1 MKVNISLLQTDIEA
15 GNYEK
20 EFYKILSMLESLEI
34 LENHYVV
41 LPELWLTGYAFSIM
55 KEAHDFFQKNLS
67 KFQDIL
73 KNKSLN
79 LIGSVP
85 WVEHG
90 NVTNRSLVFSD
101 KGDIKNFYDKIHL
114 FKPLEENKYFCR
126 GSRIVT
132 ERLTG
137 FVFGVMLC
145 YDIRFPELAKALM
158 LRGAN
163 VIFVSAEWPETRIEQ
178 WILLNRA
185 RALENQIF
193 IIACNRAGKSFGIN
207 FGGNSLI
214 VDPKGE
220 LICQMGSKEESK
232 SYEIELSDI
241 YEAKKLFN
249 VKNDTILHIN

>member
-1 MKVNISLLQTDIEA
+1 MKVNISLLQTEIDA

-34 LENHYVV
+34 LENHYVI
-41 LPELWLTGYAFSIM
+41 LPELWLTGYAFNIM
-55 KEAHDFFQKNLS
+55 KEACGFFQKNLF
-67 KFQDIL
+67 KLQKIL
-73 KNKSLN
+73 ENKSFN
-79 LIGSVP
+79 LIGSIP
-85 WVEHG
+85 WSKG
-90 NVTNRSLVFSD
+90 NNLMNRSLIFSN
-101 KGDIKNFYDKIHL
+101 KGEIKNFYDKIHL
-114 FKPLEENKYFCR
+114 FKPLEEHKYFCR
-126 GSRIVT
+126 GNRVVT
-132 ERLTG
+132 EKLND

-185 RALENQIF
+185 RAIENQIF
-193 IIACNRAGKSFGIN
+193 IVACNRVGKSFGIN

-214 VDPKGE
+214 ISPTGE
-220 LICQMGSKEESK
+220 LICQMSNKEESN

-249 VKNDTILHIN
+249 VKNDTILRIN